1 MRKGKEEQVRKW
13 CEEHDLQPL
22 NIRNMSTKCG
32 RTAIVVTFICKQCG
46 ARYDRHWGNLQKQDY
61 PWLCS
66 SCAHRKSQDEK
77 ITKAIQ
83 ADNKRENDIY
93 AEFGD
98 YHEYKEE
105 HTSKYVDFSDK
116 KI

>member
-1 MRKGKEEQVRKW
+1 MLTFFGMIAGTIFFIIVMIVYGIMRLFGYEPNSERDKE
-13 CEEHDLQPL
+13 
-22 NIRNMSTKCG
+22 
-32 RTAIVVTFICKQCG
+32 AI
-46 ARYDRHWGNLQKQDY
+46 
-61 PWLCS
+61 
-66 SCAHRKSQDEK
+66 
-77 ITKAIQ
+77 KAIQ
-83 ADNKRENDIY
+83 ADNEREDEIY

>member
-1 MRKGKEEQVRKW
+1 MLTFFG
-13 CEEHDLQPL
+13 L
-22 NIRNMSTKCG
+22 IFGTIFFF
-32 RTAIVVTFICKQCG
+32 IVMVVYGIM
-46 ARYDRHWGNLQKQDY
+46 
-61 PWLCS
+61 WLCGY
-66 SCAHRKSQDEK
+66 RPDTKQDEK

-83 ADNKRENDIY
+83 ADNKRENEIY

-105 HTSKYVDFSDK
+105 HTSKYVDFSNK

>member
-1 MRKGKEEQVRKW
+1 MLTFFTMIFGTIFFIIVMIVYGIMRLFG
-13 CEEHDLQPL
+13 
-22 NIRNMSTKCG
+22 
-32 RTAIVVTFICKQCG
+32 
-46 ARYDRHWGNLQKQDY
+46 YDPDRGQE
-61 PWLCS
+61 
-66 SCAHRKSQDEK
+66 EK
-77 ITKAIQ
+77 ISKAIQ
-83 ADNKRENDIY
+83 VDNEREDEIY

>member
-1 MRKGKEEQVRKW
+1 MLTFFGM
-13 CEEHDLQPL
+13 
-22 NIRNMSTKCG
+22 IAGTIFF
-32 RTAIVVTFICKQCG
+32 IVVLIVYGIMRLFGYEPDAKQG
-46 ARYDRHWGNLQKQDY
+46 
-61 PWLCS
+61 
-66 SCAHRKSQDEK
+66 EK

-83 ADNKRENDIY
+83 ADNKRENEIY

-98 YHEYKEE
+98 YYEYKEE

>member
-1 MRKGKEEQVRKW
+1 MLTFFGMIAGTIFFIIVLIVYGIMRLFGYES
-13 CEEHDLQPL
+13 
-22 NIRNMSTKCG
+22 NTK
-32 RTAIVVTFICKQCG
+32 
-46 ARYDRHWGNLQKQDY
+46 
-61 PWLCS
+61 
-66 SCAHRKSQDEK
+66 QDEK

-83 ADNKRENDIY
+83 ADKKRENEIY

-105 HTSKYVDFSDK
+105 HTSKYVDFSNK